1 MQPPNGGCNI
11 LTKLTI
17 EKSFRGRRRG
27 RCKFSRIMD
36 CNGTVGCFFWGD
48 SYAIVQIP
56 KRRVLIH
63 LCTKM
68 SEMWTNYWPGI
79 QQLSLWRIHITLHV
93 AKNAWRMQYVDK
105 YSSAHRWER
114 VVAER
119 ATTSSHDNPALDRL
133 GIATVQ
139 CGGSWLPARVDY
151 YKSAWNGEQC
161 NWLTSNDLAS
171 SAFKLITLQ
180 VEMYGECIILTKTD
194 DTKRRQ
200 KIERSGRKFRFFSS
214 SSKSVV
220 AERTTMG
227 GISRKAGSVRG
238 WAGYRVAW
246 NGEKSKW
253 LTSNKPIIMSS
264 NASHVAG
271 NAWRMQYL
279 DNKKIRSSFLLS
291 WIKERSCRMSYR
303 YPSSAAC

>member
-194 DTKRRQ
+194 DTKGD
-200 KIERSGRKFRFFSS
+200 KKLKGPEGNSG
-214 SSKSVV
+214 
-220 AERTTMG
+220 
-227 GISRKAGSVRG
+227 
-238 WAGYRVAW
+238 
-246 NGEKSKW
+246 
-253 LTSNKPIIMSS
+253 
-264 NASHVAG
+264 
-271 NAWRMQYL
+271 
-279 DNKKIRSSFLLS
+279 
-291 WIKERSCRMSYR
+291 
-303 YPSSAAC
+303 SSAHRQRVSWLSELPWVE